1 MFVRATI
8 TLGIDPHSSFCVTLH
23 DCCKY
28 LDGLSWNCE
37 VVGVI
42 KSNQIKSKFIVKV
55 QDATIMYKHKNID
68 EIDIGTRLQGAY
80 KYPSSKFL
88 YCLYDFYVNVN
99 WNMENSFTAPVVY
112 IHTTTLY

>member
-1 MFVRATI
+1 
-8 TLGIDPHSSFCVTLH
+8 
-23 DCCKY
+23 
-28 LDGLSWNCE
+28 
-37 VVGVI
+37 
-42 KSNQIKSKFIVKV
+42 
-55 QDATIMYKHKNID
+55 MYKHKNID